1 MFKKTI
7 CLLLAAMLAFAMLGV
22 PAQAEENADEE
33 KWISFADGVGEV
45 RFYEFYERTYP
56 EFMAVAEIRLTSDG
70 STSLY
75 GRIVSLEDLI
85 KKYIASHPEKKGR
98 KIDASE
104 VNVKID
110 RYIPQLGSTSYKL
123 TFELSLGDE
132 SISAS
137 TCFDLAERFPKAG
150 FMNYEAYNA
159 SKCIK
164 AILEEKGN
172 PSNYNYTIG
181 DAFQVCEKDDGT
193 YYKIPLTIRNE
204 FHYLYACYTKKETVC
219 AIWGDVSI
227 PKARR
232 MLTDYPATY
241 AGLQEAET
249 NYLFWVWSGYYI
261 YSSQVTPYLK

>member
-45 RFYEFYERTYP
+45 RFYKFYEKTYP
-56 EFMAVAEIRLTSDG
+56 EFKVLAEIRLTSDG
-70 STSLY
+70 STGLC
-75 GRIVSLEDLI
+75 GRTVSLENLI
-85 KKYIASHPEKKGR
+85 KKYISSHPEKKGR

-104 VNVKID
+104 VNVKIFSD
-110 RYIPQLGSTSYKL
+110 IHQLGSTSYDL
-123 TFELSLGDE
+123 TFEISLGDE
-132 SISAS
+132 SISAR
-137 TCFDLAERFPKAG
+137 TCFDLANLFPNAG

-164 AILEEKGN
+164 AILKKKGN

-181 DAFQVCEKDDGT
+181 DAFQVYEENDET

-204 FHYLYACYTKKETVC
+204 FHYLYACYTKKETVY
-219 AIWGDVSI
+219 AIWGDVAI
-227 PKARR
+227 PGGISMKN
-232 MLTDYPATY
+232 YPI
-241 AGLQEAET
+241 LQVAEI
-249 NYLFWVWSGYYI
+249 NDVWVWGYYI